1 MTSTLLLVRHGET
14 AHNAEGRWQGQSDIP
29 LSDIGREQAR
39 QLAGIL
45 PRIHADRLPD
55 VVYSSDLSRAVETAR
70 ILGMSIGEPVHH
82 QTPAFRERG
91 YGSWEGKS
99 RAECAALWPGHTRP
113 HDGEAWPDVYKRMT
127 VGLSDVLKQH
137 PDAGSIMIVGHGAS
151 LKALIANVL
160 YPGLDHHEPPG
171 CLLSNTGLTVL
182 QLGGDAIWRI
192 ERLNDT
198 RHLENAE

>member
-1 MTSTLLLVRHGET
+1 MT
-14 AHNAEGRWQGQSDIP
+14 A
-29 LSDIGREQAR
+29 
-39 QLAGIL
+39 
-45 PRIHADRLPD
+45 
-55 VVYSSDLSRAVETAR
+55 
-70 ILGMSIGEPVHH
+70 
-82 QTPAFRERG
+82 
-91 YGSWEGKS
+91 
-99 RAECAALWPGHTRP
+99 
-113 HDGEAWPDVYKRMT
+113 
-127 VGLSDVLKQH
+127 GLSDVLKQH

-192 ERLNDT
+192 ERMNDT

>member
-1 MTSTLLLVRHGET
+1 MTKNLLLVRHGET

-39 QLAGIL
+39 RLADIL
-45 PRIHADRLPD
+45 PRIHATRLPN
-55 VVYSSDLSRAVETAR
+55 VLYSSDLSRAVETAQ
-70 ILGMSIGEPVHH
+70 IVGMSIGEPMHH

-99 RAECAALWPGHTRP
+99 RDECATLWPGHSRP
-113 HDGEAWPDVYKRMT
+113 HDGEAWTDVYKRMNM
-127 VGLSDVLKQH
+127 GLSDVLKQH
-137 PDAGSIMIVGHGAS
+137 PDAASIMIVGHGAS

-160 YPGLDHHEPPG
+160 YPGLEYHEPPG

-182 QLGGDAIWRI
+182 QLGSDAIWRI

-198 RHLENAE
+198 RHLEITE